1 VDQLEQNETS
11 ICPACLEPNNVFE
24 AFCQSCGSPIGGIST
39 LDPIQSI
46 QTQGFLF
53 RKAVDERPRL
63 IVVVGMW
70 ILFFPAL
77 LASVYAAV
85 KLISA
90 GGGLPNFI
98 FFWAFVGLGYA
109 SIVILYRV
117 TKNYVRSSTT
127 EKKRRELL

>member
-1 VDQLEQNETS
+1 MENSGQNENPA
-11 ICPACLEPNNVFE
+11 ICPSCLTPNKAFE
-24 AFCQSCGSPIGGIST
+24 AFCQNCGAPIGGIAT

-46 QTQGFLF
+46 HTQGFML

-63 IVVVGMW
+63 IVLVGMW

-77 LASVYAAV
+77 LGSVYAASR
-85 KLISA
+85 LIRV
-90 GGGLPNFI
+90 GGGLANFI

-117 TKNYVRSSTT
+117 TKNYVRNSKADDQ
-127 EKKRRELL
+127 E